1 MCFVITVTQ
10 CNLCW
15 SVNAQKSPKTITQG
29 GGLDKFQKD
38 YSNKT
43 LRGFFFGFDEK
54 TCLVLI

>member
-1 MCFVITVTQ
+1 MCSVIRVTQ

-43 LRGFFFGFDEK
+43 LRGFFFWF
-54 TCLVLI
+54 